1 MSHRDAEN
9 NYRLPLDI
17 SLSRDDLDALRSFHG
32 WDNQIPISST
42 VIREILFGMIDD
54 GFNRLAKP
62 EPLWEGE
69 PDPEPLPDDPFADEE
84 EEPEHRNQTRNPA
97 FAGLTTGDLIAELR
111 RRGKDNF
118 EHWANGPLF
127 PSNPDEEEE
136 EESAGGP
143 WIVLRGDNEDNLTI
157 AAAHFTDKR
166 DADRELTALAGQGIP
181 AKMLTFSKNGLYT

>member
-1 MSHRDAEN
+1 MSHRYTPRN
-9 NYRLPLDI
+9 RTITLPLTLSQTDYEVLQGAGAQNDADI
-17 SLSRDDLDALRSFHG
+17 ALAL
-32 WDNQIPISST
+32 
-42 VIREILFGMIDD
+42 VGMIDE

-84 EEPEHRNQTRNPA
+84 EESEPGNVMGYIRSFDTR
-97 FAGLTTGDLIAELR
+97 LLIAELR

-136 EESAGGP
+136 EESPGGP
-143 WIVLRGDNEDNLTI
+143 WIVLRGDSGDNLTI

-181 AKMLTFSKNGLYT
+181 AKLLTYFKNGLYT